1 MVTCSFFDFFFS
13 LIVMCRVRVLWEPL
27 KQLHSV
33 MVLVPTV
40 LKLFG
45 TVCALMQCAV
55 QWVQQ
60 KEGFG
65 NGQHTPSSG
74 WVLYYI
80 ATHRACCT
88 SGLNQ
93 KLNQKSWNHLKAG
106 RNHFV
111 FIWLSSVWNS
121 FSLLVKWLYETSSA
135 DCSPHDPL
143 LQKPDHRT
151 LQLISTS
158 LLWRLLYSVLFEL
171 TPLFKARQN
180 AM

>member
-1 MVTCSFFDFFFS
+1 
-13 LIVMCRVRVLWEPL
+13 
-27 KQLHSV
+27 
-33 MVLVPTV
+33 
-40 LKLFG
+40 
-45 TVCALMQCAV
+45 MQCAV

-65 NGQHTPSSG
+65 IGQHTPSSG

-151 LQLISTS
+151 LQLIFTSPLINICWLHPLLARYAQWNPGTHTYLETSTHKEGS
-158 LLWRLLYSVLFEL
+158 QKNRISIFALYL
-171 TPLFKARQN
+171 QN
-180 AM
+180 EAKV